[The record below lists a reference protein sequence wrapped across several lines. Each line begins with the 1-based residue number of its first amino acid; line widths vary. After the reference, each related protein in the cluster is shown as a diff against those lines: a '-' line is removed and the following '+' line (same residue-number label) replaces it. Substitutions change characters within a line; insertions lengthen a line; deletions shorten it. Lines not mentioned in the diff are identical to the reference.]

1 MPRRPV
7 HIGSGCLCGK
17 GSGRPPAGAASA
29 AGSGPRSGRR
39 RRRRIGLALLL
50 LALLLRCQR
59 RRRLSSMSR
68 SLSLSAIS
76 SIDATEPGVVSV
88 LRADLKTGD
97 HGMRCEGG
105 VAAALAGVMTTCGV
119 SPPVASTRGPA
130 ASEAASASSSG
141 ALGPVWAPPARPAPT
156 GSIGGDVAW
165 LPLRLALRSERL
177 ALGQKR
183 KTGRSPGSHGGK

>member
-97 HGMRCEGG
+97 HGMRSEGG
-105 VAAALAGVMTTCGV
+105 VAATLAGVMTTCGV

-130 ASEAASASSSG
+130 ASEAASASSSR
-141 ALGPVWAPPARPAPT
+141 APGPVWAPSGRPAPT
-156 GSIGGDVAW
+156 DLSGLVLAW
-165 LPLRLALRSERL
+165 LTLRLAQRSGR
-177 ALGQKR
+177 LGQKR
-183 KTGRSPGSHGGK
+183 KTGRLPGRT